1 MPNVEKSSF
10 IAQLHLQP
18 RFWWNRIFRETRTQL
33 LLLYALLM
41 TVVTAASVPLFLA
54 LVFADVDRRAQ
65 QGLEHPFEQFRQ
77 GYAAWQNGSASTK
90 TFQQFVTQILM
101 EIQPEDDNF
110 LIVYLDGQYYSSNPD
125 ELPPVIG
132 VGSAIEQQWLSFTEP
147 MRGKVTTDN
156 PQIGNV
162 LYLTQPLELN
172 GERRGLLVVAHIT
185 FGEHQEALD
194 TAGVFARVTIG
205 VFLIALVLCWFAT
218 GKLLAPVR
226 KLATTARSISELDL
240 TKRLPVQGSGELA
253 ELAKTFNDMMNRLQ
267 GAFISQRNFINDAGH
282 ELRTPITIIQG
293 HLELLGNIPPEIA
306 ETLEIVAD
314 ELNRMN
320 RLVDDMLLLAKVEQP
335 DFLQLETIEV
345 SAFIVELYTKVQT
358 LADRNWQIR
367 CQEQGKMVG
376 DPQRLTGAMVNLI
389 QNAVRHTKPGDVI
402 EMGTKISQKNVRFWV
417 RDTGEGIALSD
428 QVRIFERFARATSGY
443 RHSEGTGLG
452 LNIVRAIAEAH
463 GGRVKLTSQLGNGS
477 IFTLILPLEPPKERL
492 LHDSNSDYRR

>member
-1 MPNVEKSSF
+1 MPNIEKSNG
-10 IAQLHLQP
+10 IARLHQQQS
-18 RFWWNRIFRETRTQL
+18 WWHRIFRETRTQL

-41 TVVTAASVPLFLA
+41 MIVTAASVPIFML

-65 QGLEHPFEQFRQ
+65 RGLEPPLEQFRR
-77 GYAAWQNGSASTK
+77 GYAAWQNDASSNHN
-90 TFQQFVTQILM
+90 FQQFVTQILTD
-101 EIQPEDDNF
+101 IQPEDDNF
-110 LIVYLDGQYYSSNPD
+110 LIIYLNGQYYKSNPR
-125 ELPPVIG
+125 ELPSVIG
-132 VGSAIEQQWLSFTEP
+132 VGSEIEQQWLSFTEP
-147 MRGKVTTDN
+147 RQGKVTTDN

-194 TAGVFARVTIG
+194 SAQVFAKVTIG
-205 VFLIALVLCWFAT
+205 VFLIAFILCWFAT

-226 KLATTARSISELDL
+226 KLAVTARSISELDL

-253 ELAKTFNDMMNRLQ
+253 ELAETFNDMMNRLQ
-267 GAFISQRNFINDAGH
+267 GAFTSQRNFINDAGH

-293 HLELLGNIPPEIA
+293 HLELLEDVPPEIT
-306 ETLEIVAD
+306 ETLEIVTD

-320 RLVDDMLLLAKVEQP
+320 RLVNDMLLLAKVEQP

-345 SAFIVELYTKVQT
+345 SAFIAELYTKVQT
-358 LADRNWQIR
+358 LADRNWQVH
-367 CQEQGKMVG
+367 CPEQGKLVG

-389 QNAVRHTKPGDVI
+389 QNAVRYTKPGDLI
-402 EMGTKISQKNVRFWV
+402 EMGTMINRKSVRFWV

-428 QVRIFERFARATSGY
+428 QARIFERFARVASSY

-452 LNIVRAIAEAH
+452 LNIVRAVAEAH

-477 IFTLILPLEPPKERL
+477 TFTLILPLEPPKERL
-492 LHDSNSDYRR
+492 LHDSDSDHRR